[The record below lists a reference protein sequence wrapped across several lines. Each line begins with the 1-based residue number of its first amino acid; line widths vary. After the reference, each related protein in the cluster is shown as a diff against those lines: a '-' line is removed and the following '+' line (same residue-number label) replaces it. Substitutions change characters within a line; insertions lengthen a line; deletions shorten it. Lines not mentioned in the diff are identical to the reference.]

1 MITVLKSGVALAL
14 ALAKVISYAPR
25 VTLQIVASLTDD
37 SRGIIYD
44 HYMFKMLATREREKR
59 QKVWCFRPKFKI

>member
-1 MITVLKSGVALAL
+1 VITVLKSGVAL

-44 HYMFKMLATREREKR
+44 NYMFKMQATREREKMAKSLVF
-59 QKVWCFRPKFKI
+59 QA

>member
-1 MITVLKSGVALAL
+1 VITVLESDVALAL
-14 ALAKVISYAPR
+14 AKLINYAPR

-44 HYMFKMLATREREKR
+44 HYMFKMQATREREKMAKSLVF
-59 QKVWCFRPKFKI
+59 QAQV